1 MYYTKI
7 WIWAEA
13 NYPVLSQAIPAT
25 SSSLQNNMLLF
36 QFSPIVF
43 STTAPQPAF
52 RSIQSHYREVTRW
65 EIFMEQELRF
75 GLDFSRMANFAAFIA
90 SKSFD
95 L

>member
-52 RSIQSHYREVTRW
+52 RSILYTEDFNFRSFSAKKLLSAVT
-65 EIFMEQELRF
+65 
-75 GLDFSRMANFAAFIA
+75 GCAAVRA
-90 SKSFD
+90 EGRRN
-95 L
+95 